1 MRALLSTSVD
11 GKKKIVFPPVKT
23 YRPYDADKSVDQE
36 VVVCVGRI
44 LQTHTVWGYGY
55 HGRGIDR
62 KKSRE
67 RERERLLE
75 NCVFGF
81 DSAATTSTACVIN
94 TNYSGVATRVY
105 RTTLASQRSDQKKW
119 I

>member
-1 MRALLSTSVD
+1 ME
-11 GKKKIVFPPVKT
+11 KKNRLPTRKDI
-23 YRPYDADKSVDQE
+23 YDADKSVDQE

-44 LQTHTVWGYGY
+44 LQTPTVWGY

-62 KKSRE
+62 KKS

-94 TNYSGVATRVY
+94 TNYSSQVATRVQNNT
-105 RTTLASQRSDQKKW
+105 RLATK
-119 I
+119 